1 MFGGGGSKLMNLK
14 VACVLIL
21 ERVLFS
27 NNFSEGHGV
36 TLHVKNRGVFFVKVG
51 YHNIFVVF
59 SYIAVLNTK

>member
-36 TLHVKNRGVFFVKVG
+36 TLHVKNRGFFC
-51 YHNIFVVF
+51 
-59 SYIAVLNTK
+59 

>member
-27 NNFSEGHGV
+27 NNFSEESWRDFAC
-36 TLHVKNRGVFFVKVG
+36 KK
-51 YHNIFVVF
+51 
-59 SYIAVLNTK
+59 